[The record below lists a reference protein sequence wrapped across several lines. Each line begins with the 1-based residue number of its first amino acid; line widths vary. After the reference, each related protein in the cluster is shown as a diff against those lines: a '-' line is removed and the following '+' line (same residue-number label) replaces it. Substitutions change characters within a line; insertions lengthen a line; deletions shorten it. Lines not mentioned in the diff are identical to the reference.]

1 MTTQLNYIDDYFSG
15 ILSKEEKQLFEEK
28 IQSDPVFADEVAFY
42 LSSMAVSREDADE
55 VKKQRF
61 RELYSIRDEET
72 TARVVKFRW
81 LRPAMS
87 AAAVLLVVL
96 LAWTLFLKP
105 PSVTQ
110 IADRYIKTELNS
122 FGSTMGKVNNMEEVK
137 GLYNNG
143 KYAEAM
149 AKLTDMLKEKQD
161 DAEAIKIAGIVS
173 LRMEN
178 YDQALGYFKWLA
190 EQKGYYDN
198 PGEFY
203 QALTLMKRN
212 LPGDKQKAK
221 TLLQDVVKQ
230 NLTGKETAQDWLKDL

>member
-1 MTTQLNYIDDYFSG
+1 MTTQLTFIDDYFTGS
-15 ILSKEEKQLFEEK
+15 LSAGEKADFEK
-28 IQSDPVFADEVAFY
+28 KLQSDPAFADEVGFY
-42 LSSMAVSREDADE
+42 LSSMAVSRESGGQE
-55 VKKQRF
+55 KKQRF
-61 RELYSIRDEET
+61 KALYSIKGNET
-72 TARVVKFRW
+72 TARVIQFQW
-81 LRPAMS
+81 LRPAM
-87 AAAVLLVVL
+87 AVAAVLLVVL

-110 IADRYIKTELNS
+110 MADQYIKTELNS
-122 FGSTMGKVNNMEEVK
+122 FGSTMGPVNNMEEVK

-143 KYAEAM
+143 KFGEAM
-149 AKLTDMLKEKQD
+149 AKLTDMLKEKPG
-161 DAEAIKIAGIVS
+161 DAETIKLAGIVS
-173 LRMEN
+173 LQLEN

-198 PGEFY
+198 PGELY

-230 NLTGKETAQDWLKDL
+230 NLTGKETAQQWLKDL